1 MTNFKLMKKIIIFL
15 SSLIHIT
22 ITFATSNSIEISNQ
36 IAKLETGYGGK
47 IGIYLID
54 YNNKSHFG
62 YNENF
67 YFPICSVYKFLVV
80 GAVLKESMETPNL
93 LNKKIKINEN
103 DIIGYTPI
111 TSKNIDKKLTIA
123 ELSKA
128 TMLSDNTA
136 ANLLI
141 KKLGGLK
148 NLNKFIQSLGDR
160 DTIITADEPAINNVN
175 LRDNLN
181 KTTPRIIAKD
191 LNKVAFDKKILN
203 KKNQS
208 LFKKWLQEND
218 TGKNRIAFNI
228 PEEWKIGDKTG
239 TCEYGTTN
247 DVAIIWP
254 KNKKPIII
262 SIFYTQVDKNAKAN
276 DIVIQKITKIL
287 LDNLK
292 YDDQN

>member
-1 MTNFKLMKKIIIFL
+1 MKKLIIIL
-15 SSLIHIT
+15 ANLLHSVV
-22 ITFATSNSIEISNQ
+22 FATLNNVETSEQ
-36 IAKLETGYGGK
+36 IKKLEIKYGGK

-62 YNENF
+62 YNQNF

-80 GAVLKESMETPNL
+80 GAILKESMITPNL
-93 LNKKIKINEN
+93 LNEKIKINKN
-103 DIIGYTPI
+103 DITGYTPI
-111 TSKNIDKKLTIA
+111 TSENIDKKLTIE

-128 TMLSDNTA
+128 AILSDNTA

-148 NLNKFIQSLGDR
+148 NLNKFIRSLDDK
-160 DTIITADEPAINNVN
+160 DTKITVNEPTINNVD
-175 LRDNLN
+175 LRDSLN
-181 KTTPRIIAKD
+181 KTTPQIIAKD
-191 LNKVAFDKKILN
+191 LNKIAFEKKVLN
-203 KKNQS
+203 KKYQ
-208 LFKKWLQEND
+208 LIFKKWLQEND
-218 TGKNRIAFNI
+218 TGKNRIAFSI
-228 PEEWKIGDKTG
+228 PKEWKVGDKTG

-262 SIFYTQVDKNAKAN
+262 SVLYTQVNKNAKAN

-287 LDNLK
+287 LDNLEYK
-292 YDDQN
+292 NND

>member
-1 MTNFKLMKKIIIFL
+1 MKKIIIFL

>member
-1 MTNFKLMKKIIIFL
+1 MKKLIIIL
-15 SSLIHIT
+15 ANLLHSVV
-22 ITFATSNSIEISNQ
+22 FATLNNVETSEQ
-36 IAKLETGYGGK
+36 IKKLEIKYGGK

-62 YNENF
+62 YNQNF

-80 GAVLKESMETPNL
+80 GAILKESMITPNF
-93 LNKKIKINEN
+93 LNEKIKINKN

-111 TSKNIDKKLTIA
+111 TSENIDKKLTIE

-128 TMLSDNTA
+128 AILSDNTA

-148 NLNKFIQSLGDR
+148 NLNKFIWSLDDK
-160 DTIITADEPAINNVN
+160 DTKITVNEPTINNVD
-175 LRDNLN
+175 LRDSLN
-181 KTTPRIIAKD
+181 KTTPQIIAKD
-191 LNKVAFDKKILN
+191 LNKIAFEKKVLN
-203 KKNQS
+203 KKYQ
-208 LFKKWLQEND
+208 LIFKKWLQEND
-218 TGKNRIAFNI
+218 TGKNRIAFSI
-228 PEEWKIGDKTG
+228 PKEWKVGDKTG

-262 SIFYTQVDKNAKAN
+262 SVLYTQVNKNAKAN

-287 LDNLK
+287 LDNLEYK
-292 YDDQN
+292 NND